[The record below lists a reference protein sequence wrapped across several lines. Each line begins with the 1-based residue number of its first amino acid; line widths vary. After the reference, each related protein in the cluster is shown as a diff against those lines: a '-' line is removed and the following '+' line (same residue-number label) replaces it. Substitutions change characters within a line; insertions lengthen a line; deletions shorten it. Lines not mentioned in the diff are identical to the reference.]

1 MDKAMTEERIWNVPV
16 RVDDVRETGRH
27 FDLRADEPTRTR
39 VANAAEVPGIS
50 RLEASFDVTRHGAD
64 GLHVL
69 GRVKA
74 TVAQTCVVTL
84 EPMTSEID
92 EPVELVFSPSAQPTE
107 PKLDDENLT
116 HALDEPEPL
125 VNGVVD
131 LGALA
136 IEFLLLAIDP
146 YPRKPDAKFESPV
159 AEDAAGHPFAALA
172 ALKKGPGGAGN

>member
-1 MDKAMTEERIWNVPV
+1 VPV
-16 RVDDVRETGRH
+16 RVDDIRETGRR
-27 FDLRADEPTRTR
+27 FDLRADEPTRAR
-39 VANAAEVPGIS
+39 VAKTAEVPGIS
-50 RLEASFDVTRHGAD
+50 RLEAGFDVTRHGAD
-64 GLHVL
+64 GLHVA

-92 EPVELVFSPSAQPTE
+92 ERVELAFLPSAQPTE
-107 PKLDDENLT
+107 PKLDDEHLR

-146 YPRKPDAKFESPV
+146 YPRKPEAKFEPPV
-159 AEDAAGHPFAALA
+159 VEDAAAHPLAALA
-172 ALKKGPGGAGN
+172 ALKRGPDGAEN